1 MEEIKGSIEE
11 EPQLSMNKESKSPL
25 TFINYEANQ
34 NFDLKLK
41 KMDPVE
47 AAIVFRDL
55 EQKCTQAKDSLKQLK
70 LRSEDSPAIR

>member
-55 EQKCTQAKDSLKQLK
+55 EQKYTQAKDF
-70 LRSEDSPAIR
+70 